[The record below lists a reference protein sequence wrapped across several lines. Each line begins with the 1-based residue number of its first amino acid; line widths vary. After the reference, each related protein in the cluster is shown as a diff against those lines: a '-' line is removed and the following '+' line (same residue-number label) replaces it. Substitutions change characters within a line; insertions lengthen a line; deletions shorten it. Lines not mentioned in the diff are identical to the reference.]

1 MSERK
6 IFVAGASG
14 AVGRTVVRQAL
25 AAGSSL
31 RTHYRKQPE
40 GAAQPGAVV
49 GALDDHEWLT
59 EQLRGQTTVLQLI
72 GTMRKRFAAGDT
84 YETSDIGT
92 TRSLVE
98 CAKRAGTVDHLV
110 LLSSVGAGR
119 PMGAY
124 LRAKAQAETLV
135 STSGIAWT
143 TLRPSAF
150 DGEGH
155 HAPPGMGLLSKLPGL
170 HHLRPIS
177 VDDLARGIL
186 HVATT
191 RGPLDAVLEG
201 DSLFAVIARSA

>member
-25 AAGSSL
+25 ASGTGL

-40 GAAQPGAVV
+40 GGVQPGAVV
-49 GALDDHEWLT
+49 GSLDDHEWLT

-72 GTMRKRFAAGDT
+72 GTMRKRFSAGDT

-98 CAKRAGTVDHLV
+98 CARRAGTVDHLV

-124 LRAKAQAETLV
+124 LRAKAKAEALV
-135 STSGIAWT
+135 GASGLSWT

-155 HAPPGMGLLSKLPGL
+155 HAPPGIGLLSKLPGL

-177 VDDLARGIL
+177 VDDLARMIL

-191 RGPLDAVLEG
+191 RAPLDTVLEG
-201 DSLFAVIARSA
+201 DSLFEAARRSV